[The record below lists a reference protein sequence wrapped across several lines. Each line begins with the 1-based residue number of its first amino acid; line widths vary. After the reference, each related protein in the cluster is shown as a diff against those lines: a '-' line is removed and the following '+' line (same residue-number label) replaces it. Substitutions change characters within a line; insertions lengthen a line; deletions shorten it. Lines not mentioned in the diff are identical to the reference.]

1 MEIIK
6 KSYDLIIKTSLLI
19 VFLVLVLIGI
29 LQMLFYITVPF
40 RIALHIPTLLS
51 EEKYIQ
57 LSIILFSIIFII
69 RFFYRLNKEYKE
81 YKQKE
86 DLKHKQFLKKIEE
99 SKKEFMQ
106 EAGFK
111 TVEELDKFM
120 DKCYEDSLNSN
131 KKVVGE

>member
-111 TVEELDKFM
+111 TVEELDKF
-120 DKCYEDSLNSN
+120 
-131 KKVVGE
+131 